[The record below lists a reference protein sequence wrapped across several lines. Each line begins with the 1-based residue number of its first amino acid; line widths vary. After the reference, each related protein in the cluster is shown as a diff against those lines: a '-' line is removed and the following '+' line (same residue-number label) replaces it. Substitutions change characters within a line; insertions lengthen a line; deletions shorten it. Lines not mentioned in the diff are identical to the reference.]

1 MKRVKEV
8 QERRVRLPQPQ
19 VLRSYYTTKENAMSP
34 ILLSQISLNKYAK
47 FQLHRQAVRHF
58 KL

>member
-1 MKRVKEV
+1 MKRGKEV
-8 QERRVRLPQPQ
+8 QERRVCLPQPQ
-19 VLRSYYTTKENAMSP
+19 VLRSYYTTKEDALSP
-34 ILLSQISLNKYAK
+34 LLLSQISLNKYVK